1 MPRDAAATVAD
12 GRRSADVFATV
23 APGLARVEERL
34 HGELGEAE
42 GMLSTLGTHL
52 LAGGKRLRPAL
63 VLLSGALSGASLE
76 RLVPVAAACEI
87 VHMATLVHDDL
98 VDASDRRRG
107 LPTVH
112 AKWGVPMSVLIGD
125 HLFAKAFAILAAEGD
140 PVVVR
145 LMSDVVSH
153 TCAGEI
159 EEISTAWDLDVSLEG
174 YMGRVEGKT
183 GYFIGA
189 CCRMGAAVGGAPA
202 AVVEALGAY
211 GLGVGD
217 CYQVVDD
224 LLDLT
229 ANEGVLGKPI
239 GSDLRAGVYTLPV
252 VWALHGTHGAELRR
266 LLSERPV
273 SDAGVVAVR
282 QLLERSGAL
291 AHAAQ
296 QALTLARQAQGA
308 LEVLP
313 QGAQRDALHRLADE
327 LTRRVS

>member
-1 MPRDAAATVAD
+1 MFAA
-12 GRRSADVFATV
+12 V
-23 APGLARVEERL
+23 APGLALVEERL
-34 HGELGEAE
+34 HGELGDAE

-63 VLLSGALSGASLE
+63 VLLSGALCGAALE

-145 LMSDVVSH
+145 LMSEVVSH

-159 EEISTAWDLDVSLEG
+159 EEISTAWDLNVSLDG
-174 YMGRVEGKT
+174 YMRRVEGKT

-202 AVVEALGAY
+202 AIVAALGAY

-252 VWALHGTHGAELRR
+252 VWALQGNHGPELRR

-273 SDAGVVAVR
+273 SDAGVVGVR

-291 AHAAQ
+291 THAAQ
-296 QALTLARQAQGA
+296 QALTLAHQAQGA
-308 LEVLP
+308 LDALP
-313 QGAQRDALHRLADE
+313 QGPQRDALHHLADE